1 MLQIQA
7 SRRQRELIN
16 KSWENFVARTS
27 NYEAM
32 KVRNLMEQKIYIH
45 DVFIIIV
52 KFQTHFL
59 MNYVDIQVEVIVN
72 FLFTQT

>member
-7 SRRQRELIN
+7 TRTQRELIN

-32 KVRNLMEQKIYIH
+32 KVRNLMEQKILIH
-45 DVFIIIV
+45 S
-52 KFQTHFL
+52 
-59 MNYVDIQVEVIVN
+59 NDIN
-72 FLFTQT
+72 TFMMYL